1 MKNKIAYVLFFFT
14 AAVMAAAGC
23 NKKFL
28 EDMKSYEKFDST
40 MFQSEVLTGSYIDRL
55 YNYYYAGY
63 TDPRKVLVGTWESNR
78 SGSTEEI
85 GGNVTYTD
93 PNKNLNLASQS
104 DGYYGNP
111 PQNVANEPFTR
122 IRFANVLIERINDG
136 FANGLSDAF
145 KKTAKGQMFMF
156 RALQY
161 FDLVRVYG
169 GVPLVLEIQQASIDD
184 ETIKLPRAKPSE
196 IFDQIAKD
204 LDSAAILLPWKWTS
218 ASSDFG
224 RFTAG
229 VAVAMKSRVL
239 LTAASP
245 LFNKNWDNPA
255 DTRWQNALDA
265 STQAEKLLTT
275 NGYGKTVNSAQSWG
289 NMFTAFDNEA
299 NANNGEAI
307 FTVLMS
313 TQTAGSAGINNGWE
327 NAVRLKDYNGSG
339 GISVPK
345 GMLDLFPM
353 ADGSR
358 PVIGANYND
367 TFFFQKRDPRFYRT
381 FAFSGCKW
389 GLKSNA
395 NKVAW
400 LYRWRESA
408 SGNIGY
414 SGANG
419 GNATNSPAVVRKG
432 SNIGADSTTFV
443 NSGTDI
449 YDFRYGE
456 LLLNIA
462 ECYAAKGDI
471 ANCINY
477 LVKVRQRV
485 YPASASANNYGIG
498 TPADKYAALEAC
510 LYERRVELA
519 YEGKRFWDL
528 QRWMLYDDDPTIGD
542 NTNAML
548 NIPKLNGT
556 ARQGYYWQMKA
567 FSSAK
572 TDPLTATDKNISI
585 DPDAAAATFQAQCD
599 ALQALYQ
606 AKFQITP
613 LDKPWDVNG
622 STAITM
628 QFRSN
633 YYIFGFKDALLGADP
648 WLTQTIGWQDYN
660 GAMGTFDYRQ

>member
-1 MKNKIAYVLFFFT
+1 MFFIV
-14 AAVMAAAGC
+14 AVMAAAGC

-28 EDMKSYEKFDST
+28 EDMKSYDKFDET
-40 MFQSEVLTGSYIDRL
+40 MFQSEILTGSYIDRM
-55 YNYYYAGY
+55 YNYYFGGDN
-63 TDPRKVLVGTWESNR
+63 DPRKVLVGSWESNR
-78 SGSTEEI
+78 SGSTEEL
-85 GGNVTYTD
+85 GGNVYYTD
-93 PNKNLNLASQS
+93 PNKNLNLATQG
-104 DGYYGNP
+104 DTYYATKAP
-111 PQNVANEPFTR
+111 DNVQNEPFTR
-122 IRFANVLIERINDG
+122 IRFANFLLEKIDG
-136 FANGLSDAF
+136 GSASGLTDAF
-145 KKTAKGQMFMF
+145 KKTAKGQMYMF

-169 GVPLVLEIQQASIDD
+169 GVPLVLEVQDASIDD
-184 ETIKLPRAKPSE
+184 PTIKLPRAKSSE

-204 LDSAAILLPWKWTS
+204 LDSAAALLPWKWTS
-218 ASSDFG
+218 AQTDFG

-245 LFNKNWDNPA
+245 LFNKNWDNPG
-255 DTRWQNALDA
+255 DTRWQKALDA
-265 STQAEKLLTT
+265 GVQAEQLLTA
-275 NGYGKTVNSAQSWG
+275 NGYGTTVKTAQSWG

-307 FTVLMS
+307 FTVLLS
-313 TQTAGSAGINNGWE
+313 NATAGSVGVNNGWE
-327 NAVRLKDYNGSG
+327 NAVRLKDYNGGG

-353 ADGSR
+353 NDGTR
-358 PVIGANYND
+358 PVIGVNYND

-395 NKVAW
+395 SKVAW
-400 LYRWRESA
+400 IYRWKDA
-408 SGNIGY
+408 SNNIGY
-414 SGANG
+414 PGANG
-419 GNATNSPAVVRKG
+419 GNSTNSPAVVRKG
-432 SNIGADSTTFV
+432 SNVGADSTAFV

-462 ECYAAKGDI
+462 ECYAAKGDV
-471 ANCINY
+471 ANCVNY
-477 LVKVRQRV
+477 LVKIRQRV
-485 YPASASANNYGIG
+485 YPATASANNYGIG
-498 TPADKYAALEAC
+498 TPGSKYAALEAC
-510 LYERRVELA
+510 LYERQVELA

-528 QRWMLYDDDPTIGD
+528 QRWMLYDDDASIGD
-542 NTNAML
+542 NTNSML
-548 NIPKLNGT
+548 GIAKLNGT
-556 ARQGYYWQMKA
+556 ARQGYYWQFKTA
-567 FSSAK
+567 AASSK

-622 STAITM
+622 STPINM
-628 QFRSN
+628 LFRSN
-633 YYIFGFKDALLGADP
+633 YYILGLNSALLGANP
-648 WLTQTIGWQDYN
+648 WLTQTIGWGDYN
-660 GAMGTFDYRQ
+660 NVAGTFDYRQ